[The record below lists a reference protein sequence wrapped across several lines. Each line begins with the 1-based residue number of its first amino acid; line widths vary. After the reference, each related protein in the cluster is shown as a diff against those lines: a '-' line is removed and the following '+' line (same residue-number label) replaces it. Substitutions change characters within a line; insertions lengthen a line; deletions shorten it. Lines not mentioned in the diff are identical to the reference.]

1 MEDKPRINRTLD
13 EALKLKQA
21 DQFIDPVRMTR
32 DSKFRFRCHPGVPC
46 FTKCCRNMNIIL
58 TPYDIIRL
66 KNRLGLNSDM
76 FLKLYAQP
84 ELLSLT
90 GLPVAR
96 LKMLEERDGQC
107 PFVTPEG
114 CQVYTDRP
122 VCCRYYPIGLASLK
136 QQDKRGGE
144 EDEFFFMIT
153 EDHCKGFEED
163 TEWTVASWRED
174 QESDFY
180 DRMNRDWMELL
191 LRKKSFGEET
201 EIPEKGRR
209 MFYMASTNMEQ
220 FRSFIFESRFL
231 EKYDV
236 KEKVLRE
243 VMDDEVRLM
252 QFSFEFMKVAIF
264 SSESDIIK
272 LKKKVL
278 DKTVKKILQR
288 RKKQMRK
295 AQRLRSGRR

>member
-1 MEDKPRINRTLD
+1 
-13 EALKLKQA
+13 
-21 DQFIDPVRMTR
+21 
-32 DSKFRFRCHPGVPC
+32 
-46 FTKCCRNMNIIL
+46 MNIIL

-66 KNRLGLNSDM
+66 KNRLGLTSDI
-76 FLKLYAQP
+76 FLRLYAQP
-84 ELLSLT
+84 EILSLT

-96 LKMLEERDGQC
+96 LKMLEEKDGQC
-107 PFVTPEG
+107 PFVTENG
-114 CQVYTDRP
+114 CQVYSDRP

-136 QQDKRGGE
+136 QQEKKAGE
-144 EDEFFFMIT
+144 EDEFFFMIQ

-201 EIPEKGRR
+201 EIPEQGRK

-220 FRSFIFESRFL
+220 FKSFVFESRML
-231 EKYDV
+231 EKYEV
-236 KEKVLRE
+236 REQVLRE
-243 VMDDEVRLM
+243 IMEDEVKLM

-264 SSESDIIK
+264 SADSDIIR
-272 LKKKVL
+272 LRQKVL

-288 RKKQMRK
+288 RKKMMRK
-295 AQRLRSGRR
+295 ARKMAKGRR